1 MDKILNNLLVSKEK
15 DTLLEYE
22 NILNKSLDY
31 MSSIDID
38 ESKLEKLRE
47 FISRVID
54 EEIDYLVETLKI
66 ISLSKKDHDVILFYQ
81 LFFYLDFN

>member
-31 MSSIDID
+31 MSSIENID
-38 ESKLEKLRE
+38 ESKLERLRE
-47 FISRVID
+47 FISRVIE
-54 EEIDYLVETLKI
+54 EEIDYLLRNPE
-66 ISLSKKDHDVILFYQ
+66 DYFELF
-81 LFFYLDFN
+81 

>member
-15 DTLLEYE
+15 NTLLEYE

-31 MSSIDID
+31 MSSIENID
-38 ESKLEKLRE
+38 ESKLERLRE

-54 EEIDYLVETLKI
+54 EEIDYLVRNPE
-66 ISLSKKDHDVILFYQ
+66 DYFELF
-81 LFFYLDFN
+81 

>member
-15 DTLLEYE
+15 DTLIEYE

-31 MSSIDID
+31 MSSIENID
-38 ESKLEKLRE
+38 ESKLERLRE

-54 EEIDYLVETLKI
+54 EEIDYLVRNPE
-66 ISLSKKDHDVILFYQ
+66 DYFELF
-81 LFFYLDFN
+81 

>member
-31 MSSIDID
+31 MSSIENID
-38 ESKLEKLRE
+38 ESKLERLRD

-54 EEIDYLVETLKI
+54 EEIDYLLRNPE
-66 ISLSKKDHDVILFYQ
+66 DYFELF
-81 LFFYLDFN
+81 

>member
-31 MSSIDID
+31 MSSIENID

-54 EEIDYLVETLKI
+54 EEIDFLVRNPE
-66 ISLSKKDHDVILFYQ
+66 DYFELF
-81 LFFYLDFN
+81 

>member
-31 MSSIDID
+31 MSSIENID
-38 ESKLEKLRE
+38 ESKLERLRD

-54 EEIDYLVETLKI
+54 EEIDYLVRNPE
-66 ISLSKKDHDVILFYQ
+66 DYFELF
-81 LFFYLDFN
+81 